1 MISEYKMNSAKVM
14 ADILRHIDSA
24 LSGEML
30 DLVDDY
36 RLELECLEDSLR
48 KHYTEH
54 ELTDIKIEAIKLSG
68 GFWYE

>member
-24 LSGEML
+24 LSGDQTE
-30 DLVDDY
+30 LVDDY
-36 RLELECLEDSLR
+36 RIELETLEEALR
-48 KHYTEH
+48 KHYSES
-54 ELTDIKIEAIKLSG
+54 ELTDIKIEAIKLSN

>member
-36 RLELECLEDSLR
+36 RVELETLEEALR

-54 ELTDIKIEAIKLSG
+54 EVTGIKVEAIKLSG